1 MIIIR
6 LVYLNGRRHMIPAE
20 PGYRTDGGTHEQ
32 VDLSLQPYDY
42 FDYRVNACWP
52 QTGVQNHFC

>member
-1 MIIIR
+1 MKPI
-6 LVYLNGRRHMIPAE
+6 E
-20 PGYRTDGGTHEQ
+20 PGFRTDGGTHEQ